1 MLPVIAIVGRPNV
14 GKSTLFNVLTKTRD
28 ALVVDMP
35 GVTRDRQYGRGE
47 YDDQAFMLIDTGG
60 IEEDHDQEMDA
71 LTDQQVQQAIDEAD
85 HVLFLVDAKSGLT
98 PSDEMVAQRLRS
110 IRSKITLVV
119 NKADRVEA
127 ELAGSEFYA
136 LGFGEPVIIASA
148 HRRGVGYLIES
159 VLAKCPV
166 TDEPDEQ
173 DKNRI
178 KVAVIGRPNVGKST
192 LINRIMG
199 EDRVVVCDRP
209 GTTRDSVYIPF
220 DRREQHYTLID
231 TAGVRRRSKVHEV
244 VEKFSVIKT
253 IQAIDAAHVV
263 VVVVDARDSLGEQ
276 DMRLIGWVLD
286 AGKGIVLTIN
296 KWDGMDDYDK
306 EQVKQMIERKLPFL
320 DFARRY
326 FISALHGTGVGKL
339 FRAIDEAYA
348 CASQEITTAQL
359 TRALEDALRT
369 HQPPMINGRR
379 IKMRYAHVGS
389 HHPLVIVIHGKQL
402 NDLPGSY
409 ERYLAK
415 YFRET
420 FKLVGVPVQI
430 RLRND
435 NNPYADKKKKS

>member
-35 GVTRDRQYGRGE
+35 GVTRDRQYGRGHYE
-47 YDDQAFMLIDTGG
+47 DQPFMLIDTGG
-60 IEEDHDQEMDA
+60 IEESHDDEMDA
-71 LTDQQVQQAIDEAD
+71 LTDQQVEQALQEAD
-85 HVLFLVDAKSGLT
+85 HILFLVDAKMGLM
-98 PSDEMVAQRLRS
+98 PADEAVAARLRPLQ
-110 IRSKITLVV
+110 SKVTLVV

-127 ELAGSEFYA
+127 EIAGSEFYS
-136 LGFGEPVIIASA
+136 LGMGEPAVIASA
-148 HRRGVGYLIES
+148 HRRGIGDLMQS
-159 VLAKCPV
+159 VMAKLPAA
-166 TDEPDEQ
+166 EELPD
-173 DKNRI
+173 DKKRVS
-178 KVAVIGRPNVGKST
+178 VAIIGRPNVGKST

-220 DRREQHYTLID
+220 DRQDQHYTLID
-231 TAGVRRRSKVHEV
+231 TAGVRRRTKVHEA

-253 IQAIDAAHVV
+253 MQAIEAAHVV
-263 VVVVDARDSLGEQ
+263 VVVIDARDGIGEQ

-286 AGKGIVLTIN
+286 AGKGIVLAIN

-306 EQVKQMIERKLPFL
+306 DQVKQLIERKLPFL

-339 FRAIDEAYA
+339 FHAIDEAYA
-348 CASQEITTAQL
+348 SASQEITTAQL
-359 TRALEDALRT
+359 TRVLEDAVRT

-379 IKMRYAHVGS
+379 IKMRYAHIGS

-409 ERYLAK
+409 ERYLAT
-415 YFRET
+415 YFRKT

-430 RLRND
+430 RLRSD
-435 NNPYADKKKKS
+435 NNPYVSKT